1 MLKPAVLVLD
11 EPTSGLDSSSSHTL
25 ICCLADLCKSSDTTM
40 VASIHQPSPKVCTP
54 AFRHAAAYRSV
65 KCGAA
70 QEADGGVR
78 AVSSQIFLSFTN
90 VLLLA
95 PGGRMA
101 YYGAPTAAGEWMAA
115 ATGRAKDPAESVC
128 EYLLDSIT
136 TDDPNMQ
143 QQVVAKF
150 ASSAEAHAL
159 AEAVAKRMPPGPGL
173 VSQGG
178 ARAAS
183 AHQMP
188 VHSQLL
194 HIMARTWRQIARD
207 PALLVLHLVMA
218 LAIGVRPHGAARLLP
233 QRREHCVRCGA

>member
-1 MLKPAVLVLD
+1 MRVVW
-11 EPTSGLDSSSSHTL
+11 
-25 ICCLADLCKSSDTTM
+25 
-40 VASIHQPSPKVCTP
+40 
-54 AFRHAAAYRSV
+54 
-65 KCGAA
+65 
-70 QEADGGVR
+70 
-78 AVSSQIFLSFTN
+78 SQNFLSFTN
-90 VLLLA
+90 VMLLA
-95 PGGRMA
+95 PVGRMA
-101 YYGAPTAAGEWMAA
+101 YFGAPTAAGEWMAA

-136 TDDPNMQ
+136 MDNPNMQ

-150 ASSAEAHAL
+150 ASSAEACAL
-159 AEAVAKRMPPGPGL
+159 AEVVAKRMPGPSFVSGD
-173 VSQGG
+173 SQGG

-218 LAIGVRPHGAARLLP
+218 LAVGVRPHSAAAPLAATGR
-233 QRREHCVRCGA
+233 